1 MENTVDATIKT
12 FEKLLVPIDDSEH
25 SRHAFR
31 YALGLAKTQGASVAL
46 LHCHPHIPMLIGGD
60 ARKKLV
66 AEYVKAAEVLLAPYV
81 ARFRELVGE
90 PAVLIREGR
99 PGDVIVDE
107 AGNGDYDLVIMG
119 SRGLSDL
126 GGMLV
131 GSSAH
136 RVLSAARCPVL
147 IAR

>member
-1 MENTVDATIKT
+1 MANIVDCDIET
-12 FEKLLVPIDDSEH
+12 FKKILVPIDDSEH

-31 YALGLAKTQGASVAL
+31 YALGLGKTQNAQVTL
-46 LHCHPHIPMLIGGD
+46 LHCYARIPMLIGGS
-60 ARKKLV
+60 ARQSLV
-66 AEYVKAAEVLLAPYV
+66 DEYVKGAEELIAPYV

-107 AGNGDYDLVIMG
+107 AENGDYDLIVMG
-119 SRGLSDL
+119 SRGHSDL

-136 RVLSAARCPVL
+136 RVLAAAPCPVL
-147 IAR
+147 VVR